1 MITAASGG
9 ALVAG
14 GASAPSAP
22 DAVRVRVLRSFIWAR
37 EPVSLG
43 EELTLPRRFAREMAS
58 FGKAEILPDEPAPEP
73 EPEPETPAPE
83 PKPEPKPEPPA
94 PEPPPADLLAEPEAA
109 TASRST
115 RKDRPA

>member
-37 EPVSLG
+37 EPVSVG
-43 EELTLPRRFAREMAS
+43 EELTLPRRFAREMVG
-58 FGKAEILPDEPAPEP
+58 FGKAEILPDEPAP
-73 EPEPETPAPE
+73 APE
-83 PKPEPKPEPPA
+83 PA